1 VVTSSQTNKL
11 QTRQFT
17 IITKSKPTTLLYSQS
32 LLPKNC
38 MGFSRPRLSIRHNRP
53 IIPLTHGIHNPLNPI
68 KHLHLIRFGAVHCIE
83 RKRLG
88 AAVVPHIDRF
98 EATAVSVAIDDV
110 DGAFVGGVFDVEDA
124 VGGVMEFAGVE
135 GADSEEDANVGREG
149 VGVVHC
155 FIRSEYYFYYG
166 SFLEL
171 VCGAGRARP
180 SSWFN
185 QRFCLQSAGARSKRV
200 GRWCLVIFKYWY
212 PGIF

>member
-1 VVTSSQTNKL
+1 
-11 QTRQFT
+11 
-17 IITKSKPTTLLYSQS
+17 
-32 LLPKNC
+32 
-38 MGFSRPRLSIRHNRP
+38 
-53 IIPLTHGIHNPLNPI
+53 
-68 KHLHLIRFGAVHCIE
+68 
-83 RKRLG
+83 
-88 AAVVPHIDRF
+88 
-98 EATAVSVAIDDV
+98 
-110 DGAFVGGVFDVEDA
+110 